1 MPLLKSK
8 FLEKTSKE
16 VRIGDRCEQIKPN
29 VFEDCILQEGEEVI
43 GFYINDLSKY
53 SPKMIN
59 LLNIANT
66 EFRSKNV
73 PKSLLERSDVFQAVY
88 RDGKTRREAKKTQTI
103 QYSTIIGSI
112 PPKPHMKRPYASRS
126 SVHAVDSAQAFIK
139 SMLMLAKESEE
150 LLKKILPAQHETQKK
165 ELSSVDKKWKFA
177 ELFTSSI
184 SNFNISAPYHRDNG
198 NVKNSVNVILTKRKN
213 SIGGCL
219 HVPDY
224 DVTFEQADNSML
236 VYPAWRN
243 VHAVTPISIS
253 HDNGYRNSFI
263 FYALKAFQDRVE
275 SESA

>member
-1 MPLLKSK
+1 MPLLKNK

-29 VFEDCILQEGEEVI
+29 VFEDCILQEEVI

-112 PPKPHMKRPYASRS
+112 PPKPHMMRPYASRS

-263 FYALKAFQDRVE
+263 FYALKAFQDTVE

>member
-1 MPLLKSK
+1 
-8 FLEKTSKE
+8 
-16 VRIGDRCEQIKPN
+16 
-29 VFEDCILQEGEEVI
+29 
-43 GFYINDLSKY
+43 
-53 SPKMIN
+53 
-59 LLNIANT
+59 
-66 EFRSKNV
+66 
-73 PKSLLERSDVFQAVY
+73 
-88 RDGKTRREAKKTQTI
+88 
-103 QYSTIIGSI
+103 
-112 PPKPHMKRPYASRS
+112 
-126 SVHAVDSAQAFIK
+126 
-139 SMLMLAKESEE
+139 MLMLAKESEE

-263 FYALKAFQDRVE
+263 FYALKAFQETIE

>member
-1 MPLLKSK
+1 MPLLKNK
-8 FLEKTSKE
+8 FLEKTEKE
-16 VRIGDRCEQIKPN
+16 VRVGDRCEQITPN
-29 VFEDCILQEGEEVI
+29 IFEDCILQDGDDVI

-53 SPKMIN
+53 SPKMVN

-66 EFRSKNV
+66 EFRSENV

-88 RDGKTRREAKKTQTI
+88 RDGKTRKEAKKTQTI

-112 PPKPHMKRPYASRS
+112 PPKPHMRRPYASRS
-126 SVHAVDSAQAFIK
+126 SVHAVASAQSFIK
-139 SMLMLAKESEE
+139 CMLMLAKESEH
-150 LLKKILPAQHETQKK
+150 LIQQILPSQYETQKTA
-165 ELSSVDKKWKFA
+165 LTSVDKKWKFG

-184 SNFNISAPYHRDNG
+184 SNFNISAPYHQDNG
-198 NVKNSVNVILTKRKN
+198 NVRNTTNVILTKRKN

-224 DVTFEQADNSML
+224 DATFEQADNSML

-263 FYALKAFQDRVE
+263 FYALKAFLE
-275 SESA
+275 TAEPEAA

>member
-263 FYALKAFQDRVE
+263 FYALKAFQDTVE

>member
-8 FLEKTSKE
+8 FLEKTGKE

-112 PPKPHMKRPYASRS
+112 PPKPHMMRPYASRS

-139 SMLMLAKESEE
+139 SMLMLAKESEG
-150 LLKKILPAQHETQKK
+150 LLKKILPNQYETQKK

-224 DVTFEQADNSML
+224 DATFEQADNSML

-243 VHAVTPISIS
+243 VHAVTPIAIS

-263 FYALKAFQDRVE
+263 FYALKAFQDTVE
-275 SESA
+275 KEAA

>member
-8 FLEKTSKE
+8 FLEKTDKE

-112 PPKPHMKRPYASRS
+112 PPKPHMMRPYASRS

-150 LLKKILPAQHETQKK
+150 LLKKILPAQHQTQKK

-263 FYALKAFQDRVE
+263 FYALKAFQDTVE

>member
-1 MPLLKSK
+1 MPLLKNRY
-8 FLEKTSKE
+8 LEKVNKE
-16 VRIGDRCEQIKPN
+16 VRIGDRCEPITPN
-29 VFEDCILQEGEEVI
+29 VFEDCILQDGEELI

-53 SPKMIN
+53 APKMVN

-88 RDGKTRREAKKTQTI
+88 RDGKTRKEAKKTQTI

-126 SVHAVDSAQAFIK
+126 SVHAVEEAQQFVK
-139 SMLMLAKESEE
+139 CMLLLARESEE
-150 LLKKILPAQHETQKK
+150 LIKKILPQQYEAQLK
-165 ELSSVDKKWKFA
+165 ELSCVEKRWKFA

-184 SNFNISAPYHRDNG
+184 SNYNISAPFHRDNG
-198 NVKNSVNVILTKRKN
+198 NIKGTTNVILTKRKN

-263 FYALKAFQDRVE
+263 FYALKAFQEKVE
-275 SESA
+275 SQPA